1 MHLAARH
8 IAAGYLKKEVLHRVD
23 VSLNTGEFV
32 GLIGPNGCGKST
44 LLRVLARTL
53 RTRTGEVQLDGRD
66 VSAYSSRDFARALGF
81 VPQQEKAAFDFV
93 VQDVVLMGRY
103 AHRAG
108 RTRVSVEDF
117 RCATQALAQAD
128 ILHLKDRLVTSLS
141 GGEYR
146 RVLLARAFAQDTP
159 LLLLDEPT
167 AHLDIT
173 HQVELLLLLRKRTHQ
188 PEGGFGALAALHDLN
203 QAAEFC
209 DRLILMHEGTVIAE
223 GVPGAVLTARNLRI
237 AYGAQVQ
244 IGRNAATGRPT
255 LLAVYPAGTGI
266 KSGLEP
272 SPRIHLICG
281 GGSGVQTLG
290 TLSRAG
296 CRVTV
301 GVLNRLDTDQEAADA
316 LEYPTVVEAPFSAIG
331 PVARAACAALIENA
345 DTIVIAPVPFG
356 NGNYANLELARTAQA
371 SGKTVVL
378 IGDSDFGVRDFTG
391 GKALALQQLMLSNGA
406 LQYERIEEWLLTL
419 QEQKQ
424 QPAFEDC
431 SVGAAPALTEV

>member
-8 IAAGYLKKEVLHRVD
+8 IAAGYLQKQVLHHVD

-53 RTRTGEVQLDGRD
+53 PPRAGAVQLDGKA
-66 VSAYSSRDFARALGF
+66 VSGFSSRDYARILGF
-81 VPQQEKAAFDFV
+81 VPQQEKAAFDFI

-108 RTRVSVEDF
+108 RTRSSAEDF

-128 ILHLKDRLVTSLS
+128 ILHLKDRPVTTLS

-146 RVLLARAFAQDTP
+146 RVMLARAFAQDTP

-173 HQVELLLLLRKRTHQ
+173 HQVELLQLLRRRTHLS
-188 PEGGFGALAALHDLN
+188 EGGFGALAALHDLN

-209 DRLILMHEGTVIAE
+209 DRLILMHEGAVIAE
-223 GVPGAVLTARNLRI
+223 GAPETVLTARNLRI
-237 AYGAQVQ
+237 AYGAQAH

-255 LLAVYPAGTGI
+255 LLAIYPAGAGI
-266 KSGLEP
+266 ESGQAP
-272 SPRIHLICG
+272 SQSIHLICG

-290 TLSRAG
+290 ALSRSG
-296 CRVTV
+296 YHVTT
-301 GVLNRLDTDQEAADA
+301 GVLNRLDTDQEAAEA
-316 LEYPTVVEAPFSAIG
+316 LEFQTVVEAPFSAIG
-331 PVARAACAALIENA
+331 PIARAACAALMEDA
-345 DTIVIAPVPFG
+345 DSIMIAPVPFG
-356 NGNYANLELARTAQA
+356 NGNYANLEIALSAQT
-371 SGKTVVL
+371 SGKEIVF
-378 IGDSDFGVRDFTG
+378 IGNTHFGERDFTG
-391 GKALALQQLMLSNGA
+391 GRAEALQKTMLANGARHFGRIEDWLLALQEQQKAQIMA
-406 LQYERIEEWLLTL
+406 L
-419 QEQKQ
+419 K
-424 QPAFEDC
+424 DC
-431 SVGAAPALTEV
+431 SD